1 MIVMLA
7 PPTGWAMLV
16 YWKHKAR
23 DAAGDRMWLC
33 RRIPGLVSTFK
44 YGDRGKRFL
53 FLTSVWAPGL
63 SVWLIRGIKRYP
75 AFLSIWGWSRSRS
88 SSIWGWSGISSISVY
103 IANLTLDLEKLPNWP
118 SVTGELTLRQ
128 NWIFLRQNYSSEE
141 DLLSIKSMKL
151 RFLIFQSFHRNVFA
165 FSRYFV
171 KELFLGL
178 NQRQFPLNFSLSR
191 EII

>member
-1 MIVMLA
+1 MLVMIVMLA

-63 SVWLIRGIKRYP
+63 SVWLSNGIKRYP

-88 SSIWGWSGISSISVY
+88 IWGWPGNSSISVY

-118 SVTGELTLRQ
+118 SVTGELTLSQ
-128 NWIFLRQNYSSEE
+128 NWIFLR
-141 DLLSIKSMKL
+141 LLSIKSMKL
-151 RFLIFQSFHRNVFA
+151 WFFIFQSFHRNVFA
-165 FSRYFV
+165 FSGYFV

-178 NQRQFPLNFSLSR
+178 IQRQFPLNFSLSR